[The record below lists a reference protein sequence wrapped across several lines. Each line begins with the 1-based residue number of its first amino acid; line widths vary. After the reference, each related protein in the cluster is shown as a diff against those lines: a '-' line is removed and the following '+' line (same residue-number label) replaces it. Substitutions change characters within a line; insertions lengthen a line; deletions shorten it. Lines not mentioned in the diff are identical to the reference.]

1 MQEDRMS
8 LRVSTI
14 LSVAILSGGIAV
26 STAAM
31 AQKAEMPGVS
41 NKEIKIGQTNPYS
54 GPAASA
60 GVNGK
65 GDTAYIQWLNDQG
78 GINGRTIRFTSLDD
92 GYVPPR
98 TLEQTRK
105 LVEQDGVAFI
115 YKSLGTGP
123 NAAITKYLNDRK
135 VPHIF
140 ASVGTAKFFNPAET
154 PWIIPYY
161 IRYIDEARITAK
173 HLAKTK
179 PDARIAILYQNDDFG
194 RDFVAG
200 IKEVLGPNAQKM
212 LVKEASFEV
221 TDPSVDSQVISLAE
235 TKADVLYL
243 ASVPPRPV
251 TQAIRKA
258 ADLGWKPTFVLP
270 STTNATDIVLKPAG
284 LEKAA
289 GAITVN
295 FMKDP
300 TDPRYANDPDVK
312 QWHAWV
318 DKYLPGADKA
328 NPAYVMV
335 FLAGGML
342 KHVLQSAGDDLSRE
356 NILKQAINMRDLE
369 FPMLLPGIKIN
380 TSPTDYRPIR
390 QMQILRFDG
399 QRWEPVGGVVG
410 ADD

>member
-1 MQEDRMS
+1 MQQNRIRS
-8 LRVSTI
+8 RSSAILRV
-14 LSVAILSGGIAV
+14 VVLSGLAV
-26 STAAM
+26 SAPAI
-31 AQKAEMPGVS
+31 AQKADTPGVS
-41 NKEIKIGQTNPYS
+41 NKEINIGQTNPYS
-54 GPAASA
+54 GPVASA

-65 GDTAYIQWLNDQG
+65 GDAAYIRWLNDQG

-154 PWIIPYY
+154 PWILPYY

-173 HLAKTK
+173 YFAKTR
-179 PDARIAILYQNDDFG
+179 PDAKIAVLYQNDDFG

-200 IKEVLGPNAQKM
+200 IREALGSNAQKM

-221 TDPSVDSQVISLAE
+221 TDPSVDSQVITLAE
-235 TKADVLYL
+235 TKADILYL

-258 ADLGWKPTFVLP
+258 SDLGWKPTFVLP
-270 STTNATDIVLKPAG
+270 STTNATDVVLKPAG
-284 LEKAA
+284 LEKAT
-289 GAITVN
+289 GAITCS

-300 TDPRYANDPDVK
+300 TDQRYANDPDVK
-312 QWHAWV
+312 QWHSWI
-318 DKYLPGADKA
+318 DKYLPGSDKA
-328 NPAYVMV
+328 NPAYVMAFV
-335 FLAGGML
+335 AGGML
-342 KHVLQSAGDDLSRE
+342 KHVLQSAGNDLSRE
-356 NILKQAINMRDLE
+356 NILKQAINMRDLT
-369 FPMLLPGIKIN
+369 FPMLLPGIRVN
-380 TSPTDYRPIR
+380 TSPTEYRPIR

-399 QRWEPVGGVVG
+399 HRWGPVGNIAGV
-410 ADD
+410 DD